1 MKMLVSISE
10 EIKMKRQYKVL
21 SGKWET
27 KIEADEKEDIFNVLV
42 KEMRKVKRK
51 DLPLGVIMG
60 VVETGITDE
69 ENILHFFTLAVLELA
84 GFKLNQQS
92 IKRFD
97 NYLMKREGIN
107 VH

>member
-1 MKMLVSISE
+1 M
-10 EIKMKRQYKVL
+10 IKQYTVL

-69 ENILHFFTLAVLELA
+69 ENILHFFTLAVLESA

>member
-1 MKMLVSISE
+1 M
-10 EIKMKRQYKVL
+10 IKQYTVL

-27 KIEADEKEDIFNVLV
+27 LIEAEKREDIFNILV
-42 KEMRKVKRK
+42 EEMKKVKVR

-69 ENILHFFTLAVLELA
+69 ENILHFFTLAVLESA